1 MRHHWL
7 LWLILHPPSHSPSL
21 PSFLL
26 PFFLLVPCLLFVS
39 VDHRAQGL
47 VPGSM
52 VPLSP
57 GISLFR
63 PHSIPPH
70 EYPPFSLAI
79 RMLIGNCFHLLSAMN
94 NGATN
99 TRGVA
104 IFLQDPFKTLP
115 YIAPEVEL
123 LNPMLIL
130 FLAF

>member
-1 MRHHWL
+1 
-7 LWLILHPPSHSPSL
+7 
-21 PSFLL
+21 
-26 PFFLLVPCLLFVS
+26 
-39 VDHRAQGL
+39 
-47 VPGSM
+47 M